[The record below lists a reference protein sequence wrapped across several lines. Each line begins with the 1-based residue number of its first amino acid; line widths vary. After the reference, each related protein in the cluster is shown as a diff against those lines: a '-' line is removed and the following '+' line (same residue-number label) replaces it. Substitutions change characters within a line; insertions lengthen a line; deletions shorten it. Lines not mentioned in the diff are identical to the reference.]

1 MVGTR
6 VGEEPREPAAPAGRE
21 TLPAMFRGPRV
32 TAAKDWVTTFWPAL
46 VAFVAS
52 RLVLIGCLYVAPA
65 INSTYSR
72 RRFFTDYD
80 GAHYLSV
87 AQTGYPPLYPK
98 GGGFNALSAFFPL
111 LPLLIRGLH
120 AVTGIGYK
128 VSGIL
133 IVNAA
138 LLASFCVIWLLVRET
153 TSAGTASRAVFLT
166 AFWPASFVLSMI
178 YSDSLLLLLSAGCLL
193 ALRKRHWITAGATA
207 LLASAARPNGLV
219 LALCCLWAAVA
230 EWRRNGALRPFVSV
244 LLAPLGALAYFL
256 YLWEALGSPTTWFTA
271 EHKGWGQGFDFG
283 HRWASDIL
291 VALHHPTARMD
302 LMANSFAGIVGI
314 ALLAWVLRERLP
326 ATLTIYAA
334 GVLLLAVCSGFG
346 GSQPRFVLDA
356 FPLFIPPAM
365 RLRATWLHAAVALLA
380 GGLVLFFFVVELRG
394 AVP

>member
-6 VGEEPREPAAPAGRE
+6 VGEEPREPVATAGRE
-21 TLPAMFRGPRV
+21 PLPLAPRRHMA
-32 TAAKDWVTTFWPAL
+32 AAKEWVSTFWPAL
-46 VAFVAS
+46 VAFAAS
-52 RLVLIGCLYVAPA
+52 RMLVLGCLYVAPA
-65 INSTYSR
+65 VNSTYSR

-111 LPLLIRGLH
+111 LPLLMRALHLATGLS
-120 AVTGIGYK
+120 YRL
-128 VSGIL
+128 SGIL
-133 IVNAA
+133 IANAA
-138 LLASFCVIWLLVRET
+138 LLAACCMIWLLVREV
-153 TSAGTASRAVFLT
+153 TSAGTASRALALA

-178 YSDSLLLLLSAGCLL
+178 YSDSLLLLFSAGCLL
-193 ALRKRHWITAGATA
+193 ALQRRRWITAGTMA

-219 LALCCLWAAVA
+219 LALCCLWAAGA
-230 EWRRNGALRPFVSV
+230 EWRRHRALRPVASV

-256 YLWEALGSPTTWFTA
+256 YLWVDLGSPTTWFTA
-271 EHKGWGQGFDFG
+271 ERKGWGQGFDFG

-291 VALHHPTARMD
+291 VALHHPTGRMD
-302 LMANSFAGIVGI
+302 LMANSVAGIVGI
-314 ALLAWVLRERLP
+314 VLLAWVLRERLP

-334 GVLLLAVCSGFG
+334 GVLLLALCSGFG

-365 RLRATWLHAAVALLA
+365 RLRGTLLHAALALSA
-380 GGLVLFFFVVELRG
+380 GGLVLFFFIVELRG